1 MNELRTNR
9 TERAGHEIKK
19 RTRSGS
25 TQTAYVRPGIVADA
39 LGVDAR
45 TVRRW
50 CADGQIVGAT
60 RTAGDHWRIPRAE
73 FERLKAGRARARA
86 V

>member
-50 CADGQIVGAT
+50 CAEDQISGAI
-60 RTAGDHWRIPRAE
+60 RTEGGHWRIPRSE
-73 FERLKAGRARARA
+73 YERLKDGRARA